1 MTAGDAPP
9 PAARRPGGG
18 VRVAIVDDHVL
29 FRDGLAFTIQERGA
43 HRVVVA
49 CPGLQQLHEWLEGRP
64 AAVHPQVVLLDLRL
78 GGTLVTPSEVERLV
92 RDGIRVLIVS
102 GTRDGAL
109 LQAVLRAGACGF
121 VAKEDSSRELLAAIE
136 AAATGNVWTSRE
148 LAEIVARDP
157 VRPAL
162 SEREL
167 EAVTLYAGGL
177 TMTSV
182 ARRMGVGYETA
193 RQYVERAR
201 RKWADV
207 GREARTKTELY
218 QVAQQDGLLD
228 TDDPR

>member
-1 MTAGDAPP
+1 MDDARAGSRPVA
-9 PAARRPGGG
+9 PGGG
-18 VRVAIVDDHVL
+18 VRVGIVDDHAL
-29 FRDGLAFTIQERGA
+29 FRDGLIFTVQERGA

-49 CPGLQQLHEWLEGRP
+49 CADLAQFRDWLD
-64 AAVHPQVVLLDLRL
+64 AAPSARHPQVVLLDLRL
-78 GGTLVTPSEVERLV
+78 AGGVVGVGDVEALVER
-92 RDGIRVLIVS
+92 GMRVLIVS
-102 GTRDGAL
+102 GTRDAVV
-109 LQAVLRAGACGF
+109 LQAILRAGAAGF

-136 AAATGNVWTSRE
+136 AAATGNTWTSRE

-182 ARRMGVGYETA
+182 ARQMGVGYDTA

-207 GREARTKTELY
+207 GREARTKTDLY
-218 QVAQQDGLLD
+218 EAARQDGLLNRD
-228 TDDPR
+228 G